1 MAFPP
6 QPQSCSNILC
16 SKSQLPAVCFTQK
29 CIPCWCCNFFRFY
42 ISGLKRCSALSDVS
56 TLSFPLQSRG
66 IRSRSCE
73 DRSLGWTQSSC
84 WADRSFWFN
93 INLPPPCSSYWLWC
107 YVYAPAREQTKGGK
121 LLPCAFV
128 LEQWGQNGIKTRFL
142 TLLSCISGLELLPWH
157 LNMAF
162 NLTFNH

>member
-29 CIPCWCCNFFRFY
+29 SIPCWWCNFFRFY

-56 TLSFPLQSRG
+56 TLSFPLQSRS

-84 WADRSFWFN
+84 RADRSFWFN
-93 INLPPPCSSYWLWC
+93 INLPPHAAATDFDVMFMLLHESREREKTASMCICFRAVGTKWHKNKVFNFVVLHFR
-107 YVYAPAREQTKGGK
+107 ARI
-121 LLPCAFV
+121 A
-128 LEQWGQNGIKTRFL
+128 
-142 TLLSCISGLELLPWH
+142 S
-157 LNMAF
+157 
-162 NLTFNH
+162 LTFKHGI

>member
-29 CIPCWCCNFFRFY
+29 SIPCWCCNFFRFY

-56 TLSFPLQSRG
+56 TLSFPLQSRR

-84 WADRSFWFN
+84 RADRSFWFN
-93 INLPPPCSSYWLWC
+93 INLPPMQQLLTLMLCLCSC
-107 YVYAPAREQTKGGK
+107 TRAEKGRK

-142 TLLSCISGLELLPWH
+142 TLLSCISGLEFLPWH